1 MNTQI
6 RKINENYRIR
16 SANLNDAESIS
27 TLLNACWG
35 PLTGNYN
42 ENTGVDIHREL
53 TIPGFDINN
62 STRLVESGN
71 SEIIAYIKVSDME
84 NPPVHPSIT
93 GGIHPNHQNQGIASL
108 LIKWGEERAK
118 QALTRVPEDTRVSIH
133 YNCMKDCRS
142 AEALFD
148 KHGANPIRY
157 FFEMELE
164 LNEKSEKPIFP
175 NNIRLCTFKE
185 NSDLEAILH
194 ATLKIFKDHWGFHD
208 VNKKEELARW
218 KHYLET
224 DKDFDP
230 NLWYIAM
237 DEKEIVGVCLCD
249 PKFMNN
255 YSHGYVD
262 CLGIKR
268 KWRKQGL
275 AKALLQHSFNELF
288 KLKKKKVYLHV
299 DASSLTGATKLYE
312 DVGMHVSKTFTNYE
326 KEIRPGKEL
335 ATVTL

>member
-6 RKINENYRIR
+6 RKINKNYRIR
-16 SANLNDAESIS
+16 PANLNDSESIS
-27 TLLNACWG
+27 NLLNACWG
-35 PLTGNYN
+35 PLTGNYS
-42 ENTGVDIHREL
+42 ENTKTDIHREH
-53 TIPGFDINN
+53 TVPGFDINN
-62 STRLVESGN
+62 STRLVESEKG
-71 SEIIAYIKVSDME
+71 EIIAYVKVSDME
-84 NPPVHPSIT
+84 NPPVHPFIN
-93 GGIHPNHQNQGIASL
+93 GGIHPHHQNQGIASL
-108 LIKWGEERAK
+108 LMQWSEERAK
-118 QALTRVPEDTRVSIH
+118 QALTRVPEDTRISIH
-133 YNCMKDCRS
+133 YRCMKDCRP
-142 AEALFD
+142 AEVLFD
-148 KHGANPIRY
+148 KHGVNPIRY
-157 FFEMELE
+157 FFEMKLE
-164 LNEKSEKPIFP
+164 LNEEPAKPIFP
-175 NNIRLCTFKE
+175 NNISLCTFKE

-194 ATLKIFKDHWGFHD
+194 AILEIFKDHWGFHD
-208 VNKKEELARW
+208 INKKEELARW
-218 KHYLET
+218 KHFLET

-237 DEKEIVGVCLCD
+237 YEEEIAGVCLCD

-275 AKALLQHSFNELF
+275 AKALLLHSFNKLF
-288 KLKKKKVYLHV
+288 ELKKEKVYLHV

-312 DVGMHVSKTFTNYE
+312 GVGMHVSKTFTNYE